1 MAKKYINLEFGDGV
15 NANTITEYQIDILQ
29 RIASDPDTEAHIS
42 GIVFKEYMLESEKYM
57 LERLGL
63 TVQTTIILDT
73 YSISPAMSTVN
84 EGHSTQI
91 NASNINS
98 SVLEFSL
105 ESVDITGEN
114 LTAKDIANITK
125 RITVTSDGIVACAAA
140 QENLTWNAI
149 VTVKSR
155 PVFSEDNIKTC
166 QVTFQAIAFSGV
178 TIQGKSLV
186 SPGEKVTYTATILP
200 VNSTKRV
207 SSVSWEC
214 LQGSINQISG
224 IYIAPQ
230 EIPSDVISAVV
241 EVYGRKFTTNF
252 SVLID
257 TDVLNDTTL
266 NPKMFDVIKKA
277 LNLDKTS
284 LTVSDCGAFSN
295 SDANAIWLYLASNRG
310 TLTNAAEPISF
321 SEFKYFTG
329 VSQITVSNWNYP
341 NQNSG
346 NYLYMDKLEFPTSIK
361 TFTLYTAIYGLDAV
375 DFSLCSGVAIYQQ
388 FKDNITTIDSRHT
401 AFINPKKVN
410 LKGVIS
416 GNFSIVS
423 DSPYTEFVLPD
434 KFIESQRDKL
444 WIQYQN
450 SGTLDISYTTLSCP
464 GSIRIWCPNVNTI
477 NLDSSK
483 KYFCG
488 IHSASLKYFISDG
501 DESTRTTELP
511 DWMTGVYDYQFQ
523 DCSGLEITSFN
534 NLKTIGYYSFAGCTS
549 LKNMD
554 FSKITSIGERGL
566 ADCVSLT
573 CDNFGA
579 ITSVGNKGFYN
590 CISLENT
597 SLDNITSIGSS
608 AFYNC
613 TNLKLESFGKVSSLG
628 DSAFYGCVSCT
639 FKENS
644 MSRALRLWF
653 QESAIINNRSFF
665 NNCLSAFSDG
675 KFTQGDLTTT
685 ISYMRI
691 KDSWKNTPVKKLTL
705 LGNNIVSEI
714 QGGNT
719 RSTIDYL
726 KIIDIRTLT
735 NLTTW
740 SFSNWDALY
749 FRGLL
754 FVNLTNINK
763 VVSINMSLS
772 NAFGTDT
779 PIYVPDNL
787 VDAYKAATNW
797 NNLPSQIFGLSQ
809 FKIDAVTNGWGT
821 VDSNNNWILE
831 PEDNDELLK

>member
-29 RIASDPDTEAHIS
+29 RIASDPETEAHIS
-42 GIVFKEYMLESEKYM
+42 GIVYKEYMLESEKYM

-84 EGHSTQI
+84 EGYSTQI

-105 ESVDITGEN
+105 ESIDITGEN

-125 RITVTSDGIVACAAA
+125 RITVTPDGIVACAAA

-178 TIQGKSLV
+178 TIEGKSLV
-186 SPGEKVTYTATILP
+186 SPGEKTAYTATVLP

-224 IYIAPQ
+224 VYIAPQ

-241 EVYGRKFTTNF
+241 QVYGKKFTTNF
-252 SVLID
+252 SILVD
-257 TDVLNDTTL
+257 TTILNDTEL

-284 LTVSDCGAFSN
+284 LTVSECGAFN
-295 SDANAIWLYLASNRG
+295 NNDANAIWLYLASNRG

-329 VSQITVSNWNYP
+329 VSQITTNWNYP
-341 NQNSG
+341 NWNSN
-346 NYLYMDKLEFPTSIK
+346 NYLYIDKLEFPTSIK
-361 TFTLYTAIYGLDAV
+361 TFTLYTAIKGLDAI
-375 DFSLCSGVAIYQQ
+375 DFSLCSGVTIIQRE
-388 FKDNITTIDSRHT
+388 KKNITTIEPQSVG
-401 AFINPKKVN
+401 FINPKKVN
-410 LKGVIS
+410 LKGVIYGS
-416 GNFSIVS
+416 FSIIS

-434 KFIESQRDKL
+434 KFIESQCNKL
-444 WIQYQN
+444 CIQYQN
-450 SGTLDISYTTLSCP
+450 SGTLDISYTTLSAP
-464 GSIRIWCPNVNTI
+464 GSIRIWCPNVNAI

-511 DWMTGVYDYQFQ
+511 NWMTGVYDYQFL

-554 FSKITSIGERGL
+554 FSKIISIGEGGL
-566 ADCVSLT
+566 ADCTSLT

-590 CISLENT
+590 CVSLKNT
-597 SLDNITSIGSS
+597 SLDNIRSIEQS
-608 AFYNC
+608 AFENC
-613 TNLKLESFGKVSSLG
+613 TNLKLESFGKVTSL
-628 DSAFYGCVSCT
+628 SNRTFYGCVSCT

-644 MSRALRLWF
+644 MSRNLRLWY
-653 QESAIINNRSFF
+653 QDCWRSKQNTFT
-665 NNCLSAFSDG
+665 NCLSAFSDG
-675 KFTQGDLTTT
+675 KFTQGDTTT
-685 ISYMRI
+685 TKTDMNIEN
-691 KDSWKNTPVKKLTL
+691 SWINTPVKKLTL
-705 LGNNIVSEI
+705 LGNGIVVKIQCINWDSNI
-714 QGGNT
+714 N
-719 RSTIDYL
+719 YL
-726 KIIDIRTLT
+726 KVLDIRTLT

-740 SFSNWDALY
+740 QFSNNSY

-763 VVSINMSLS
+763 VVSISTSLS
-772 NAFGTDT
+772 NAFGTET
-779 PIYVPDNL
+779 PIYVPDDL
-787 VDAYKAATNW
+787 VSAYKAASNW

-809 FKIDAVTNGWGT
+809 FKIDAVANGWGT
-821 VDSNNNWILE
+821 VDSDNNWILE

>member
-15 NANTITEYQIDILQ
+15 NANTITEYQIDILK
-29 RIASDPDTEAHIS
+29 RMASDPDTEAHIS

-84 EGHSTQI
+84 EGYSTQI
-91 NASNINS
+91 NASNIDR

-105 ESVDITGEN
+105 ESIDITGEN

-125 RITVTSDGIVACAAA
+125 RITVTPDGIVACAAA

-149 VTVKSR
+149 VTVKSH

-166 QVTFQAIAFSGV
+166 QVIFQAIAFSGV
-178 TIQGKSLV
+178 TVQGKSLV
-186 SPGEKVTYTATILP
+186 SPREKVTYTATVLP

-241 EVYGRKFTTNF
+241 EVYGKKFTTNF

-257 TDVLNDTTL
+257 TEVLNDTIL

-284 LTVSDCGAFSN
+284 LTVSECGAFN
-295 SDANAIWLYLASNRG
+295 NNDANAIWLYLASNRG

-329 VSQITVSNWNYP
+329 VSQITTNWNYSNWNS
-341 NQNSG
+341 N

-361 TFTLYTAIYGLDAV
+361 TFTLYTAIKGLDAV
-375 DFSLCSGVAIYQQ
+375 DFSLCSGVTIIQRE
-388 FKDNITTIDSRHT
+388 KKNITTIEPWSVG
-401 AFINPKKVN
+401 FINPKKVN
-410 LKGVIS
+410 LRGVIYGS
-416 GNFSIVS
+416 FSIVS

-464 GSIRIWCPNVNTI
+464 GSIRIWCPNIDTI
-477 NLDSSK
+477 NLNSSK

-511 DWMTGVYDYQFQ
+511 DWITGVYDFQFR
-523 DCSGLEITSFN
+523 DCSSLEITSFN

-554 FSKITSIGERGL
+554 FSKITSIGEGGL
-566 ADCVSLT
+566 ADCTSLT
-573 CDNFGA
+573 CNNFGA
-579 ITSVGNKGFYN
+579 ITSVSNSGFYN
-590 CISLENT
+590 CVSLENT
-597 SLDNITSIGSS
+597 SLDNITSIGSKG
-608 AFYNC
+608 FYNC
-613 TNLKLESFGKVSSLG
+613 TNLKLESFGKVASLSQ
-628 DSAFYGCVSCT
+628 DTFNGCVSCT
-639 FKENS
+639 FKTNS
-644 MSRALRLWF
+644 MNRVLRLWF
-653 QESAIINNRSFF
+653 QSIEFWQTQDTF

-675 KFTQGDLTTT
+675 KFTYGDSTTT
-685 ISYMRI
+685 INYIRFG
-691 KDSWKNTPVKKLTL
+691 KSWYGTPVKKLTL

-714 QGGNT
+714 QSGARNT
-719 RSTIDYL
+719 TIDYL

-735 NLTTW
+735 NLTNW
-740 SFSNWDALY
+740 SFSSWDKIY

-772 NAFGTDT
+772 SAFGTET
-779 PIYVPDNL
+779 PIYVPDDL
-787 VDAYKAATNW
+787 VAAYKAASNW

-809 FKIDAVTNGWGT
+809 FKIDAVANGWGT
-821 VDSNNNWILE
+821 VDSDNNWILE

>member
-15 NANTITEYQIDILQ
+15 NANTITEYQMDILQ
-29 RIASDPDTEAHIS
+29 RVASDPETEAHIS
-42 GIVFKEYMLESEKYM
+42 GIVYKEYMLESEKYM

-84 EGHSTQI
+84 EGYSTQI

-98 SVLEFSL
+98 SVLEYSL
-105 ESVDITGEN
+105 ESVNITGEN
-114 LTAKDIANITK
+114 LTAKDITNITK
-125 RITVTSDGIVACAAA
+125 RITVTPDGIVACAAA
-140 QENLTWNAI
+140 QENLTWNAV
-149 VTVKSR
+149 VTVKAR

-186 SPGEKVTYTATILP
+186 SPGEKTTYTATVLP

-224 IYIAPQ
+224 VYIAPQ

-241 EVYGRKFTTNF
+241 QVYGKKFTTNF
-252 SVLID
+252 SILVD
-257 TDVLNDTTL
+257 TTILNDTEL

-284 LTVSDCGAFSN
+284 LTVSECGEFTN
-295 SDANAIWLYLASNRG
+295 NDANAIWLYLASNRG

-329 VSQITVSNWNYP
+329 VSQITTNWNYP
-341 NQNSG
+341 NWNSN

-361 TFTLYTAIYGLDAV
+361 TFNVYTAIYGLDAV
-375 DFSLCSGVAIYQQ
+375 DFSLCSGV
-388 FKDNITTIDSRHT
+388 TINQKEKHSYTNTQPYRVS
-401 AFINPKKVN
+401 FINPKRLN

-416 GNFSIVS
+416 GWFSIVS
-423 DSPYTEFVLPD
+423 DSPYIEFVLPD
-434 KFIESQRDKL
+434 KFIDTSRDRVY
-444 WIQYQN
+444 IQYQN
-450 SGTLDISYTTLSCP
+450 SGTLDISYTTLSYP
-464 GSIRIWCPNVNTI
+464 GSIRIWCPNVNAI

-488 IHSASLKYFISDG
+488 VHSASLKYFISDG

-511 DWMTGVYDYQFQ
+511 DWMTGVYDQQFA
-523 DCSGLEITSFN
+523 DCTGLEITSFN
-534 NLKTIGYYSFAGCTS
+534 NLKTIGNQSFAGCTS

-554 FSKITSIGERGL
+554 FSKITSIGEAGL
-566 ADCVSLT
+566 ADCASLT
-573 CDNFGA
+573 CNNFGA

-590 CISLENT
+590 CVSLENT
-597 SLDNITSIGSS
+597 SLDNILSIGEA
-608 AFYNC
+608 AFENC
-613 TNLKLESFGKVSSLG
+613 TNLKLESFGKVSSLSQ
-628 DSAFYGCVSCT
+628 SAFYGCVSCT
-639 FKENS
+639 FKTNS
-644 MSRALRLWF
+644 MNKALRLWF
-653 QESAIINNRSFF
+653 QSIEFWQTQDTF
-665 NNCLSAFSDG
+665 KNCLSAFSDG
-675 KFTQGDLTTT
+675 KFTYGDPITT
-685 ISYMRI
+685 INYIRI
-691 KDSWKNTPVKKLTL
+691 GKPWYGTPVKKLTL

-714 QGGNT
+714 QSGSKNDI
-719 RSTIDYL
+719 IDYL
-726 KIIDIRTLT
+726 KIIDIRALT

-740 SFSNWDALY
+740 KFRSWDQMYL
-749 FRGLL
+749 RGLL
-754 FVNLTNINK
+754 FVNLTKINK
-763 VVSINMSLS
+763 VVSIDTSLS
-772 NAFGTDT
+772 NAFGEST

-787 VDAYKAATNW
+787 VDAYKAASNW

-809 FKIDAVTNGWGT
+809 FKIDAVANGWGT

>member
-15 NANTITEYQIDILQ
+15 NANTITEYQMDILQ
-29 RIASDPDTEAHIS
+29 RVASDPETEAHIS
-42 GIVFKEYMLESEKYM
+42 GIVYKEYMLESEKYM

-84 EGHSTQI
+84 EGYSTQI

-98 SVLEFSL
+98 SVLEYSL
-105 ESVDITGEN
+105 ESVNITGEN
-114 LTAKDIANITK
+114 LTAKDITNITK
-125 RITVTSDGIVACAAA
+125 RITVTPDGIVACAAA
-140 QENLTWNAI
+140 QENLTWNAV
-149 VTVKSR
+149 VTVKAR

-186 SPGEKVTYTATILP
+186 SPGEKTTYTATVLP

-224 IYIAPQ
+224 VYIAPQ

-241 EVYGRKFTTNF
+241 QVYGKKFTTNF
-252 SVLID
+252 SILVD
-257 TDVLNDTTL
+257 TTILNDTEL

-284 LTVSDCGAFSN
+284 LTVSECGEFTN
-295 SDANAIWLYLASNRG
+295 NDANAIWLYLASNRG

-329 VSQITVSNWNYP
+329 VSQITTNWNYP
-341 NQNSG
+341 NWNSN

-361 TFTLYTAIYGLDAV
+361 TFNVYTAIYGLDAV
-375 DFSLCSGVAIYQQ
+375 DFSLCSGV
-388 FKDNITTIDSRHT
+388 TINQKEKHSYTDTQPYRVS
-401 AFINPKKVN
+401 FINPKRLN

-416 GNFSIVS
+416 GWFSIVS

-434 KFIESQRDKL
+434 KFIDTSRDRVY
-444 WIQYQN
+444 IQYQN

-464 GSIRIWCPNVNTI
+464 GSIRIWCPNINAI

-483 KYFCG
+483 KYFCA

-511 DWMTGVYDYQFQ
+511 DWMTGVYDGQFQ
-523 DCSGLEITSFN
+523 YCSGLEITSFN
-534 NLKTIGYYSFAGCTS
+534 NLKTIGNWSFAGCIS

-554 FSKITSIGERGL
+554 FSKITSIGEAGL
-566 ADCVSLT
+566 ADCASLT
-573 CDNFGA
+573 CNNFGA

-590 CISLENT
+590 CVSLENT
-597 SLDNITSIGSS
+597 SLDNITSIGSQ
-608 AFYNC
+608 AFENC
-613 TNLKLESFGKVSSLG
+613 TNLKLESFGKVASLN

-644 MSRALRLWF
+644 MSRNLRLWYQDSWMSKLNTF
-653 QESAIINNRSFF
+653 T
-665 NNCLSAFSDG
+665 NCLSAFSDG
-675 KFTQGDLTTT
+675 KFTQGDTTT
-685 ISYMRI
+685 TKTDMNIEN
-691 KDSWKNTPVKKLTL
+691 SWINTPVKKLTL
-705 LGNNIVSEI
+705 LGNVIVVKIQCVFRNSNI
-714 QGGNT
+714 N
-719 RSTIDYL
+719 YL
-726 KIIDIRTLT
+726 KVLDIRTLT
-735 NLTTW
+735 NITTW
-740 SFSNWDALY
+740 QFSNNSY

-754 FVNLTNINK
+754 FINLTNVNK
-763 VVSINMSLS
+763 VVSINTSLS

-779 PIYVPDNL
+779 PIYVPDDL
-787 VDAYKAATNW
+787 VAAYKAASNW
-797 NNLPSQIFGLSQ
+797 NNLPNQIFGLSQ
-809 FKIDAVTNGWGT
+809 FKIDAVANGWGT
-821 VDSNNNWILE
+821 VDENNNWILE

>member
-15 NANTITEYQIDILQ
+15 NANTITEYQIDILK
-29 RIASDPDTEAHIS
+29 RMASDPDTEAHIS
-42 GIVFKEYMLESEKYM
+42 GMVFKEYMLESEKYM

-63 TVQTTIILDT
+63 IVQTTIILDT

-84 EGHSTQI
+84 EGYSTQI
-91 NASNINS
+91 NASNIDR

-105 ESVDITGEN
+105 ESIDITGEN

-125 RITVTSDGIVACAAA
+125 RITVTPDGIVACAAA

-149 VTVKSR
+149 VTVKSH

-166 QVTFQAIAFSGV
+166 QVIFQAIAFSGV
-178 TIQGKSLV
+178 TVQGKSLV
-186 SPGEKVTYTATILP
+186 SPREKVTYTATVLP

-230 EIPSDVISAVV
+230 EIPSDIISAVV
-241 EVYGRKFTTNF
+241 EVYGKKFTTNF
-252 SVLID
+252 SILID
-257 TDVLNDTTL
+257 TEVLNNTTL

-284 LTVSDCGAFSN
+284 LTVSECGAFTN
-295 SDANAIWLYLASNRG
+295 NDANAIWLYLASNRG

-329 VSQITVSNWNYP
+329 VFQITTNWNYSNWNS
-341 NQNSG
+341 N

-361 TFTLYTAIYGLDAV
+361 TFTLYTAIKGLDAI
-375 DFSLCSGVAIYQQ
+375 DFSLCSGVTIIQRE
-388 FKDNITTIDSRHT
+388 KKSITTIEPWSVG
-401 AFINPKKVN
+401 FINPKKVN
-410 LKGVIS
+410 LKGVIYGS
-416 GNFSIVS
+416 FSIVS

-477 NLDSSK
+477 NLDSLK
-483 KYFCG
+483 KYFCS
-488 IHSASLKYFISDG
+488 IHSTSLKYFISDG

-511 DWMTGVYDYQFQ
+511 DWITGVYDCQFQ
-523 DCSGLEITSFN
+523 GCSGLEITSFN
-534 NLKTIGYYSFAGCTS
+534 NLKTIGHYSFAGCTS

-554 FSKITSIGERGL
+554 FSKITSIGEGGL
-566 ADCVSLT
+566 ADCTSLT

-579 ITSVGNKGFYN
+579 IISVGNKGFYN
-590 CISLENT
+590 CVSLENT
-597 SLDNITSIGSS
+597 SLDNITSIGSQ

-613 TNLKLESFGKVSSLG
+613 TNLKLESFGKVASLN

-644 MSRALRLWF
+644 MNRALRLWF
-653 QESAIINNRSFF
+653 QEVHYNSKGSIFT
-665 NNCLSAFSDG
+665 NCLSAFLDG
-675 KFTQGDLTTT
+675 KFTCGDLTTT

-691 KDSWKNTPVKKLTL
+691 HNSWKNTPVKKLTL
-705 LGNNIVSEI
+705 LGNNLVTDINCGA
-714 QGGNT
+714 QGQN
-719 RSTIDYL
+719 IDYL

-735 NLTTW
+735 NLTNW
-740 SFSNWDALY
+740 RFSDWGNLY

-763 VVSINMSLS
+763 VISINTSLS
-772 NAFGTDT
+772 NAFGTNT
-779 PIYVPDNL
+779 PIYVPDDL
-787 VDAYKAATNW
+787 VAAYKAASNW
-797 NNLPSQIFGLSQ
+797 NNLPNQIFSLSQ
-809 FKIDAVTNGWGT
+809 FKQDAVANDWGT
-821 VDSNNNWILE
+821 VDENNNWILE
-831 PEDNDELLK
+831 PEDNNELLK

>member
-15 NANTITEYQIDILQ
+15 NANTITEYQIDILK
-29 RIASDPDTEAHIS
+29 RMASDPNTEAHIS
-42 GIVFKEYMLESEKYM
+42 GMVFKEYMLESEKYM

-84 EGHSTQI
+84 EGYSTQI
-91 NASNINS
+91 NASNIDR

-105 ESVDITGEN
+105 ESIDITGEN

-125 RITVTSDGIVACAAA
+125 RITVTPDGIVACAAA

-149 VTVKSR
+149 VTVKSH
-155 PVFSEDNIKTC
+155 PVFSEGNIKTC
-166 QVTFQAIAFSGV
+166 QVIFQAIAFSGV
-178 TIQGKSLV
+178 TVQGKSLV
-186 SPGEKVTYTATILP
+186 SPREKVTYTATVLP

-241 EVYGRKFTTNF
+241 EVYGKKFTTNF

-257 TDVLNDTTL
+257 TEVLNDTTL

-284 LTVSDCGAFSN
+284 LTVSECGAFN
-295 SDANAIWLYLASNRG
+295 NNDANAIWLYLASNRG

-329 VSQITVSNWNYP
+329 VSQVTVSNWTYP
-341 NQNSG
+341 NWNSSK
-346 NYLYMDKLEFPTSIK
+346 YLYMNKLEFPTSIK
-361 TFTLYTAIYGLDAV
+361 TFTLYTAICGLDAV
-375 DFSLCSGVAIYQQ
+375 DFSLCSGVT
-388 FKDNITTIDSRHT
+388 ITQKERKGITIIEPWST
-401 AFINPKKVN
+401 GFIKPKKVN
-410 LKGVIS
+410 LKGVIYGS
-416 GNFSIVS
+416 FSIVS
-423 DSPYTEFVLPD
+423 ESPYTEFVLPD
-434 KFIESQRDKL
+434 KFIESWRDKL

-464 GSIRIWCPNVNTI
+464 GSIRIWCPNVNAI

-488 IHSASLKYFISDG
+488 IHSESLKYFISDG

-511 DWMTGVYDYQFQ
+511 DWMTGVYDSQFQ
-523 DCSGLEITSFN
+523 NCSGLKITSFN

-554 FSKITSIGERGL
+554 FSKITSIGESGL

-590 CISLENT
+590 CVSLENT
-597 SLDNITSIGSS
+597 SLDNITSIGNS

-613 TNLKLESFGKVSSLG
+613 ANLKVESFGKVTSLG
-628 DSAFYGCVSCT
+628 VEAFKGCVSCT
-639 FKENS
+639 FKTNS
-644 MSRALRLWF
+644 MNRALRLWF
-653 QESAIINNRSFF
+653 QETSEDSKRYIFE
-665 NNCLSAFSDG
+665 NCLSAFSDG
-675 KFTQGDLTTT
+675 KFTVGDLTTT
-685 ISYMRI
+685 ISKI
-691 KDSWKNTPVKKLTL
+691 NISNDWKNTPVKKLTL
-705 LGNNIVSEI
+705 LGNGIVSYFFTAYNGSI
-714 QGGNT
+714 
-719 RSTIDYL
+719 IDYL
-726 KIIDIRTLT
+726 KILDIRTLT
-735 NLTTW
+735 NLT
-740 SFSNWDALY
+740 NWQLSRTT
-749 FRGLL
+749 FIGLL

-772 NAFGTDT
+772 SAFGKET

-809 FKIDAVTNGWGT
+809 FKIDAVANGWGT
-821 VDSNNNWILE
+821 VDSDNNWILE

>member
-15 NANTITEYQIDILQ
+15 NANTITEYQMDILQ
-29 RIASDPDTEAHIS
+29 RVASDPETEAHIS
-42 GIVFKEYMLESEKYM
+42 GIVYKEYMLESEKYM

-84 EGHSTQI
+84 EGYSTQI
-91 NASNINS
+91 NASNING
-98 SVLEFSL
+98 SVLEYSL
-105 ESVDITGEN
+105 ESINITGEN
-114 LTAKDIANITK
+114 LTTKDITNITK
-125 RITVTSDGIVACAAA
+125 RITVTPDGIVACAAA
-140 QENLTWNAI
+140 QENLTWNAV
-149 VTVKSR
+149 VTVKAR
-155 PVFSEDNIKTC
+155 PVFSEENVKTC
-166 QVTFQAIAFSGV
+166 QVMFQAIAFSGV

-186 SPGEKVTYTATILP
+186 SPGEKTTYTATVLP

-224 IYIAPQ
+224 VYIAPQ

-241 EVYGRKFTTNF
+241 QVYGRKFTTNF
-252 SVLID
+252 SILVD
-257 TDVLNDTTL
+257 TTILNDTEL

-284 LTVSDCGAFSN
+284 LTVSECGEFN
-295 SDANAIWLYLASNRG
+295 NNDANAVWLYLASNRG

-329 VSQITVSNWNYP
+329 VSAVTCSNWNFT
-341 NQNSG
+341 NQGQNY
-346 NYLYMDKLEFPTSIK
+346 YLYMDKLEFPTSIK

-375 DFSLCSGVAIYQQ
+375 DFSLCSGVTIIQ
-388 FKDNITTIDSRHT
+388 KDKFSYDNNRPWSV
-401 AFINPKKVN
+401 AFINPKKLN

-416 GNFSIVS
+416 GSFSICS

-434 KFIESQRDKL
+434 KFIESQSDKL

-450 SGTLDISYTTLSCP
+450 SETLDISYTMLSAP
-464 GSIRIWCPNVNTI
+464 GSIRIWCPNVNAI

-511 DWMTGVYDYQFQ
+511 DWMTSVYDQQFR
-523 DCSGLEITSFN
+523 DCSGLKITSFN
-534 NLKTIGYYSFAGCTS
+534 NLKTIGYYSFAGCVS

-554 FSKITSIGERGL
+554 FSKITSIGEGGL
-566 ADCVSLT
+566 ADCASLT

-579 ITSVGNKGFYN
+579 ITRVGNKGFYN
-590 CISLENT
+590 CVSLENT
-597 SLDNITSIGSS
+597 SLDNITSIGSQ
-608 AFYNC
+608 AFENC
-613 TNLKLESFGKVSSLG
+613 TNLKLESFGKVSSLENG
-628 DSAFYGCVSCT
+628 SFSGCVSCT

-653 QESAIINNRSFF
+653 QEGSFNNKGFIF
-665 NNCLSAFSDG
+665 TNCLSAFSDG
-675 KFTQGDLTTT
+675 KFTCGDLITT
-685 ISYMRI
+685 ISYMCI
-691 KDSWKNTPVKKLTL
+691 HNSWKNTPVKKLTL
-705 LGNNIVSEI
+705 LGNNLVTDISCGA
-714 QGGNT
+714 QGNN
-719 RSTIDYL
+719 INYL
-726 KIIDIRTLT
+726 KIIDIRTLV
-735 NLTTW
+735 NLINW
-740 SFSNWDALY
+740 RFSDWGNLY

-754 FVNLTNINK
+754 FVNLTNVNK
-763 VVSINMSLS
+763 VVSINTSLS

-809 FKIDAVTNGWGT
+809 FKIDAVANGWGT
-821 VDSNNNWILE
+821 VDSDNNWILE